1 MRISRINSSQQASS
15 INNKKNTQVQFSG
28 WQQLKSKCLGVFDL
42 DNSLMHGTNEEIK
55 RIIETVSQ
63 RNGIKVYAT
72 GNTLEQV
79 LSKQKKLAS
88 EGIDLPTPD
97 YLISNNGQ
105 YIYENIEGFLVKD
118 VQYESMLKSKT
129 NFESKKVFELMKTLA
144 NAPKYSFNNQE
155 YNKLTLLGNFES
167 IKASDPDFYKSKI
180 THYLWSPSNFMSE
193 YIIAPGVKIKGFQR
207 AIKKE
212 LENIGIKTKFIE
224 NLYPAKIVDK
234 CPESIKLQS
243 HSLRCNKDGGITAMF
258 LCPADKA
265 DGVEYLKRKLNVAYK
280 EILMAGDDDND
291 ISMAK
296 LAKKGA
302 HFVAVNNSSNR
313 LQIACLNVKTKLGTI
328 FISQYEGAKGIIEG
342 MTKAINN

>member
-1 MRISRINSSQQASS
+1 MRISRIYSHQQASS
-15 INNKKNTQVQFSG
+15 INHKKNTPVQFSG
-28 WQQLKSKCLGVFDL
+28 WQQLESKCLGVFDL

-55 RIIETVSQ
+55 KIIETVYQ
-63 RNGIKVYAT
+63 RNGINVYAT

-79 LSKQKKLAS
+79 LNKQKKLAS
-88 EGIDLPTPD
+88 EGIYLPTPD

-105 YIYENIEGFLVKD
+105 FIYKNIEGFLVKD
-118 VQYESMLKSKT
+118 VHYEAMLKSKT
-129 NFESKKVFELMKTLA
+129 NFQSKKVLELMKTFA
-144 NAPKYSFNNQE
+144 NSPKYKFNNQE
-155 YNKLTLLGNFES
+155 YNQLTLLENFES

-180 THYLWSPSNFMSE
+180 THYLWSPSDFMSE
-193 YIIAPGVKIKGFQR
+193 YIIASGVNIKGFQR
-207 AIKKE
+207 DIQKK
-212 LENIGIKTKFIE
+212 LADIGIKTKFIE
-224 NLYPAKIVDK
+224 NLFPVKIVDE
-234 CPESIKLQS
+234 CPKSILLQS
-243 HSLRCNKDGGITAMF
+243 HSLRPSNDGSITAMF

-265 DGVEYLKRKLNVAYK
+265 DGVKYLKSKFNIAYK

-302 HFVAVNNSSNR
+302 HFVAVNNASNR
-313 LQIACLNVKTKLGTI
+313 LRIACLNVKTKLGSI